1 MTAEQDKQIAQLLLE
16 TKTIALEIASPKPE
30 RASNRILQFLLAQ
43 GYDVYPVNPGLA
55 GERIAGREVYGS
67 LEDIPVPIDMV
78 DIFRRSDSVEP
89 IVTRAIKAQAKA
101 VWMQLGVINTQA
113 CDLAQ
118 AAGLEVVMDKCP
130 AIEIPRLKTLGLM

>member
-55 GERIAGREVYGS
+55 GGRIAGREVYGS

-89 IVTRAIKAQAKA
+89 IVTQAIKAQAKA

>member
-1 MTAEQDKQIAQLLLE
+1 MPMEQDTQIAQLLTA

-30 RASNRILQFLLAQ
+30 RASHRILQFLLEE

-55 GERIAGREVYGS
+55 GEQIAGREVYAS
-67 LEDIPVPIDMV
+67 LEDIPVPLDMI

-89 IVTRAIKAQAKA
+89 IVNRAIKARAKA

-113 CDLAQ
+113 SGLAQ

-130 AIEIPRLKTLGLM
+130 AIEIPRLRALGLM

>member
-1 MTAEQDKQIAQLLLE
+1 MTAEQDKQIAQLLLK

-43 GYDVYPVNPGLA
+43 GYDVYPVNPRLA
-55 GERIAGREVYGS
+55 GEKIAGREVYGS

-118 AAGLEVVMDKCP
+118 AAGIEVVMDKCP
-130 AIEIPRLKTLGLM
+130 AIEIPRLKNLGLM